1 MRWRKI
7 VSVSLPEED
16 CKKLDSLARESY
28 RTRAGYLRKL
38 IKVYLQTVEQHP
50 EQKI

>member
-1 MRWRKI
+1 MRQVL
-7 VSVSLPEED
+7 VSTTLPEEL
-16 CKKLDSLARESY
+16 CAKVEALAKESC